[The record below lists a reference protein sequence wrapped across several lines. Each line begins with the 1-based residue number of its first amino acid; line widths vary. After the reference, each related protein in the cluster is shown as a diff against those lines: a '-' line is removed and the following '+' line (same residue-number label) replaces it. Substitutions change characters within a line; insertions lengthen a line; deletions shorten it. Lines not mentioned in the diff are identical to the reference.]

1 MRRLLAIILICTP
14 LCLHAEGTE
23 ADTAK
28 YNAMSEYGGEQLQQP
43 RPDDYQPR
51 QFQQQHKD
59 KNIPSR
65 WGYSILAN
73 PGWVLALDQ
82 FAKDELERGHTF
94 SLAGELRYTPQPS
107 DGNPYAEDYG
117 YPTFSLG
124 FRYSFNHGTELTR
137 VTREYNSILGD
148 VATLY
153 GKFSRPIARTRH
165 FELAYYLGT
174 GIGYSHKKY
183 NTTDQVNNEFI
194 GSVWNIYFTGGI
206 SAMWKLGREWAL
218 QAGVDFSHHSNGAL
232 HRPNKGT
239 NALGPFAGIVYTP
252 SHDGSDSDTKDTSG
266 NSSDN
271 GARSHK
277 YDYRRGFYL
286 ELSGGAGAKTLLED
300 WFFTQMYLKPGA
312 PKYRTTKYSVYGAF
326 SFQADLMY
334 RYARRWASGVG
345 FDVFYGDYAS
355 KAAKID
361 EIRGKDERHSP
372 WSFGIAAKHEVFYG
386 RMSVRLGIGYYL
398 YRHMGAWAI
407 QYEEKSYYERVGL
420 FYSLPWLANASI
432 GFSVNA
438 HATKADFTELQLS
451 FPIHL

>member
-1 MRRLLAIILICTP
+1 MLRVPATILALLT
-14 LCLHAEGTE
+14 LCLHAGATKP
-23 ADTAK
+23 DSAK
-28 YNAMSEYGGEQLQQP
+28 YDA
-43 RPDDYQPR
+43 R
-51 QFQQQHKD
+51 
-59 KNIPSR
+59 NIPSR
-65 WGYSILAN
+65 WGYTILAN
-73 PGWVLALDQ
+73 PGRVLALDQ
-82 FAKDELERGHTF
+82 FAKDELEKGHTF

-107 DGNPYAEDYG
+107 DGDQYAEDYD

-137 VTREYNSILGD
+137 VTREYNSVLGD
-148 VATLY
+148 VATVY

-183 NTTDQVNNEFI
+183 NATDQVNNEFI

-206 SAMWKLGREWAL
+206 SAMLKLGREWAL

-232 HRPNKGT
+232 YRPNKGT

-252 SHDGSDSDTKDTSG
+252 AHDGNGKAATEEHDGGTASHSHD
-266 NSSDN
+266 
-271 GARSHK
+271 
-277 YDYRRGFYL
+277 DYRKGLYL
-286 ELSGGAGAKTLLED
+286 ELSAGAGAKTLLED
-300 WFFTQMYLKPGA
+300 WFFTQLYLKPGA
-312 PKYRTTKYSVYGAF
+312 AKYHTTKYSVYGAF

-345 FDVFYGDYAS
+345 VDAFYGDYAS

-361 EIRGKDERHSP
+361 EIRGKDEKHSP
-372 WSFGIAAKHEVFYG
+372 WSLGIAAKHEVFYG
-386 RMSVRLGIGYYL
+386 RLSLRLGIGYYL

-451 FPIHL
+451 FPIRL